1 MRLILTHF
9 PNRKLTKHTS
19 CVNAL
24 AYSGDGRFLASGGDG
39 KCKIS
44 YLFSFSSEM
53 YIDLEILL
61 WDFHQES
68 LKEPSYALRGPQVR
82 MPFIQMRSSEAV
94 TV

>member
-1 MRLILTHF
+1 MVDSWPAAGMVSAKSPTF
-9 PNRKLTKHTS
+9 
-19 CVNAL
+19 
-24 AYSGDGRFLASGGDG
+24 
-39 KCKIS
+39 
-44 YLFSFSSEM
+44 FSFSSEM